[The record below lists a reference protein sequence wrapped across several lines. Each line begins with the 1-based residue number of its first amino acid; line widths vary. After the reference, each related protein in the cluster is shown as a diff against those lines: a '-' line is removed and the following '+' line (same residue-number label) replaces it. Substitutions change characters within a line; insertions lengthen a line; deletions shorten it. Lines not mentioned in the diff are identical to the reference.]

1 MTLIEP
7 PSAAP
12 GVSGTTRF
20 VRYAFMP
27 NRLQYCGGDDN
38 RTILEYAVAD
48 TREAPLDRLLRKF
61 TGALPYLA
69 LIARRNGIADPFDER
84 VVEAYWIGNELL
96 DRVEAV
102 ELYDHLKER
111 YGRELSAR
119 TMDRVAA
126 KAPAGAR
133 PHHSFHVF
141 DVWRQT
147 ERGRNEVLATLD
159 SCRISWGT
167 VAAVEPLELVV
178 DRAPIVFREG
188 KLALGEPQRERVTRM
203 LEGRGFVEDV
213 APGDV
218 ISIHWSWAC
227 EVLTGPQQR
236 SLERYTRLH
245 LGLAN
250 QTI

>member
-1 MTLIEP
+1 MTLAEP
-7 PSAAP
+7 HPAIA
-12 GVSGTTRF
+12 GTTRF

-38 RTILEYAVAD
+38 RTILDYAVANV
-48 TREAPLDRLLRKF
+48 REAPLVGMLRKF

-96 DRVEAV
+96 ERVEAR
-102 ELYDHLKER
+102 ELSDHLTER
-111 YGRELSAR
+111 YGRELSKR

-159 SCRISWGT
+159 SCRISWGA
-167 VAAVEPLELVV
+167 VKAVEPLELVV
-178 DRAPIVFREG
+178 ERRPLVFRDG
-188 KLALGEPQRERVTRM
+188 QLVLGDAQTERVTRM
-203 LEGRGFVEDV
+203 LEGGGFVERV
-213 APGDV
+213 AIGDV

-227 EVLTGPQQR
+227 EVLTIAQQR

-250 QTI
+250 QTL